1 MQAHMQELITPD
13 FPCNCCKKT
22 HDSYNNWKLYLF
34 KYKILILFA
43 QLPSLDFKF

>member
-13 FPCNCCKKT
+13 FPIAAKKT